1 MVGNEIATSDNIAYG
16 NVVVLSSDVHVA
28 TNIDTASAENESHQ
42 QLVHQTNKK
51 KKTSQNLTKGEQ
63 AIGVVAIIS
72 IIVSSIV
79 IVSGY
84 TVHIHNVP
92 FLIISYPV
100 NETVMA
106 NQCNCSSK
114 FIMYIN
120 YY

>member
-28 TNIDTASAENESHQ
+28 TNIDTTENKSHQ
-42 QLVHQTNKK
+42 QPVHQTNNKK
-51 KKTSQNLTKGEQ
+51 KKPSQDLTKGEQ

-72 IIVSSIV
+72 ITVSSIV

-92 FLIISYPV
+92 LLIISYPV
-100 NETVMA
+100 NETVVA